1 MVIGSNGG
9 AQKNIKAELFDFGTG
24 GWTELGDYPYADR
37 DNYFSYAMVYIDDL
51 SAYIVVAGYV
61 FGNIKTI
68 GMFKNGVWSQAGQLN
83 TARNVIFC
91 LFCLLQ
97 INCFNL
103 RHIKLNGLM
112 EL

>member
-1 MVIGSNGG
+1 MIGSNGG
-9 AQKNIKAELFDFGTG
+9 PQKNIKAELFDFGTG
-24 GWTELGDYPYADR
+24 GWTELGDYPYVDR
-37 DNYFSYAMVYIDDL
+37 DYYFAYAMVYIDDL

-61 FGNIKTI
+61 SRAIKTI
-68 GMFKNGVWSQAGQLN
+68 GMFKNGVWSDAGQLN

-103 RHIKLNGLM
+103 SHIKLNGLM